1 MLMSMFRCPIYSQRG
16 EAVYTGQSKPNQE
29 KVSLDPIEGSFG
41 DADKVA
47 YHMVVRHALEIKSAE
62 GSTCVSRVHIPS
74 EVDFIL

>member
-1 MLMSMFRCPIYSQRG
+1 MFASAYKSGI
-16 EAVYTGQSKPNQE
+16 
-29 KVSLDPIEGSFG
+29 SLDPIKGSFG

-62 GSTCVSRVHIPS
+62 GSTWWRRVHISS